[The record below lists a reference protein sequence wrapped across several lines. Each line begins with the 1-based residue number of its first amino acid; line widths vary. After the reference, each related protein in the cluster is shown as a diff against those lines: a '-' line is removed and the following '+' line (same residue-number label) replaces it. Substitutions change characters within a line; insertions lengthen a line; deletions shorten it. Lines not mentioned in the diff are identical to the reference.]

1 MKVLYVENILHVN
14 NFLPKKLEP
23 YLAFLWEKLHVHYVN
38 KKSRAVSTFML
49 MIFNVMQPKLEQN
62 AKMKKNIVS
71 TSMPHL
77 EMLLFNKSVID
88 QNNQYS
94 TNILIRI
101 LMLVYFIY
109 KLQ

>member
-49 MIFNVMQPKLEQN
+49 MIFNVMQPKLVIF
-62 AKMKKNIVS
+62 ALVFSRS
-71 TSMPHL
+71 TL
-77 EMLLFNKSVID
+77 ESFVNE
-88 QNNQYS
+88 
-94 TNILIRI
+94 
-101 LMLVYFIY
+101 F
-109 KLQ
+109 

>member
-49 MIFNVMQPKLEQN
+49 MILNVMQPKLDSMSRNTSFSQYLFTFHQN
-62 AKMKKNIVS
+62 LVELS
-71 TSMPHL
+71 RC
-77 EMLLFNKSVID
+77 FDSV
-88 QNNQYS
+88 
-94 TNILIRI
+94 
-101 LMLVYFIY
+101 
-109 KLQ
+109 

>member
-49 MIFNVMQPKLEQN
+49 MIFNVMQPKLVSDFHTLHFVLIKVV
-62 AKMKKNIVS
+62 AKV
-71 TSMPHL
+71 
-77 EMLLFNKSVID
+77 E
-88 QNNQYS
+88 
-94 TNILIRI
+94 
-101 LMLVYFIY
+101 
-109 KLQ
+109 

>member
-49 MIFNVMQPKLEQN
+49 MILNVMQPKLVLELNLQYRTELRQN
-62 AKMKKNIVS
+62 
-71 TSMPHL
+71 
-77 EMLLFNKSVID
+77 
-88 QNNQYS
+88 
-94 TNILIRI
+94 
-101 LMLVYFIY
+101 
-109 KLQ
+109 

>member
-49 MIFNVMQPKLEQN
+49 MIFNVMQPKLALQSVWLRKLDWGSVHN
-62 AKMKKNIVS
+62 THSAIFIDIV
-71 TSMPHL
+71 
-77 EMLLFNKSVID
+77 K
-88 QNNQYS
+88 
-94 TNILIRI
+94 
-101 LMLVYFIY
+101 
-109 KLQ
+109 

>member
-49 MIFNVMQPKLEQN
+49 MIFNVMQPKLVLKFVSICFLDLFSIFILGGPIW
-62 AKMKKNIVS
+62 ASVS
-71 TSMPHL
+71 T
-77 EMLLFNKSVID
+77 
-88 QNNQYS
+88 
-94 TNILIRI
+94 ILSDLI
-101 LMLVYFIY
+101 LS
-109 KLQ
+109 Q

>member
-49 MIFNVMQPKLEQN
+49 MIFNVMQPKF
-62 AKMKKNIVS
+62 AS
-71 TSMPHL
+71 TA
-77 EMLLFNKSVID
+77 LLF
-88 QNNQYS
+88 
-94 TNILIRI
+94 
-101 LMLVYFIY
+101 IY
-109 KLQ
+109 LQR